1 MRANVS
7 QYHIEVY
14 DIITHLIH
22 SSICFVNE
30 TIDYV
35 PDRFPSKFEC
45 LDDCNVVAK
54 KTAAKEHVIISMDA
68 VFGPCQ
74 L

>member
-1 MRANVS
+1 MIS
-7 QYHIEVY
+7 SLTSYTHQYVY
-14 DIITHLIH
+14 
-22 SSICFVNE
+22 VNE

-35 PDRFPSKFEC
+35 PDRFSSKFEC
-45 LDDCNVVAK
+45 HDACNIVAK

>member
-1 MRANVS
+1 MDFE
-7 QYHIEVY
+7 YHDNY
-14 DIITHLIH
+14 
-22 SSICFVNE
+22 
-30 TIDYV
+30 
-35 PDRFPSKFEC
+35 
-45 LDDCNVVAK
+45 CNGVAK